1 MPKYYVCLE
10 LGGTHLRLGIVDEQ
24 MNVIQFNRQPTRGLS
39 EAADK
44 VAYLVALL
52 RSMVDHVGR
61 AHVNGISLALASLM
75 DRERSMV
82 YSSPMVSGFDNIP
95 LRNSLAT
102 ALGLPVVM
110 EKDVNILLLYE
121 MHKQKLPMEGIVAGV
136 FMGTGLGNAMCIDG
150 RIYTGFSGAACELG
164 HIPIAGLSEPCG
176 CGKLGCI
183 ERKASGHLLAELA
196 MQLHCH
202 VSEIFLRHG
211 QDVRVMDVVHHFAI
225 AIATEITIVDPVCML
240 LGGGVLAMP
249 SFPME
254 SMLQQVRDNVRTPYP
269 RSTIRFAYASGDCEA
284 GVIGAALHA
293 KRVWGIEGETILQS
307 PPAQGGKT
315 LWEPPMPAC
324 MT

>member
-24 MNVIQFNRQPTRGLS
+24 MNVIRFERQPTRGLS

-52 RSMVDHVGR
+52 RPLVESVG
-61 AHVNGISLALASLM
+61 HEQVIGISLALASLM

-82 YSSPMVSGFDNIP
+82 YSSPMVSGFDNLP
-95 LRNSLAT
+95 LRDSLAT
-102 ALGLPVVM
+102 ALALPVVM

-121 MHKQKLPMEGIVAGV
+121 MHKQALPMEGIVAGV
-136 FMGTGLGNAMCIDG
+136 FVGTGLGNAMCIDG
-150 RIYTGFSGAACELG
+150 RVYAGFSGAACELG
-164 HIPIAGLSEPCG
+164 HIPVPGLAEPCG

-196 MQLHCH
+196 AQLHCP
-202 VSEIFLRHG
+202 VGEIFQRHG
-211 QDVRVMDVVHHFAI
+211 QDARVMDVVHHFAL
-225 AIATEITIVDPVCML
+225 AIATEITIVDPSCIL

-249 SFPME
+249 GFPLE

-269 RSTIRFAYASGDCEA
+269 RTTLRFAHASGDSEA

-293 KRVWGIEGETILQS
+293 KRVWAAAGEAAVQ
-307 PPAQGGKT
+307 
-315 LWEPPMPAC
+315 
-324 MT
+324 